1 MYACGHVVVSLGMAP
16 AILKYMSSD
25 TIIKLLANAVI
36 LFLDPWSNAYILVLE
51 VIKVTGSGL
60 NME

>member
-36 LFLDPWSNAYILVLE
+36 LFLDLWSNAYTSYW
-51 VIKVTGSGL
+51 KC
-60 NME
+60 MD